1 MISIENPDGTIE
13 PSVTLTVGTS
23 LADNSKAETTYHSV
37 IQTSSN
43 NIDQFTVTYTTG
55 KTDVGYT
62 TENVNQIQ
70 FQGRANV
77 YTPIAVY
84 LQHGKI
90 NKKRRK
96 DGLQKSVLRHLNK
109 K

>member
-37 IQTSSN
+37 IQ
-43 NIDQFTVTYTTG
+43 
-55 KTDVGYT
+55 
-62 TENVNQIQ
+62 
-70 FQGRANV
+70 RANV